1 MTWYPCHFSLVDWF
15 TTELYWRQPRHS
27 CDVVRMSQPLV
38 PNDREFVANFVQIV
52 FIILIIDSLLWIDAR
67 SSAIPGIPL
76 HVLGPEVRLSLNSQ
90 LNFLVEV
97 VV

>member
-1 MTWYPCHFSLVDWF
+1 MAKWGEGNSSFPASYSAYLARF
-15 TTELYWRQPRHS
+15 
-27 CDVVRMSQPLV
+27 DVVRMSQPLV